1 MPLVSPKTDDI
12 AAPPNA
18 KPHST
23 PTAADAAPG
32 VDFDA
37 PPVPARTV
45 WFMAIST
52 GLIVANIY
60 YAQPLLAEI
69 ARQFNLSVTQAGA
82 LAMTSQIGTAFG
94 MLLFV
99 PLGDVRERRSLIT
112 VLLIASTISLLLFA
126 VARNAL
132 WLTIASLAVG
142 ASASIVHVIVPFAAH
157 LAPTRQRG
165 RVLGVVMS
173 GMLFGILLARTASGL
188 IGAHFGWRVVYILA
202 AILMALLTLS
212 VRFFLPRSEPQVS
225 LPYHALL
232 RSVAS
237 LVRQHAGLRESALLG
252 ALLFAGF
259 SAFWTTLVFLLATP
273 PFHYGADVAGLFG
286 LVGAAGALGAPLV
299 GRLADRHGAR
309 TTLGIALLIVLAS
322 FLWLGLVGKSMIG
335 LIVGVVF
342 LDLGVQSGHVSN
354 QTRIY
359 AIAPEAK
366 SRLNTFYMVSYF
378 TGGALGSVL
387 GAWSWR
393 VAHWPG
399 VCAFALAATILA
411 LLVYRLGRKH
421 TVSADLPG
429 HARDGEVVM
438 H

>member
-1 MPLVSPKTDDI
+1 MPSVEIDPSITATPGANVKAPAP
-12 AAPPNA
+12 AA
-18 KPHST
+18 
-23 PTAADAAPG
+23 
-32 VDFDA
+32 VDVDGA
-37 PPVPARTV
+37 PVPARTV

-69 ARQFNLSVTQAGA
+69 ARHFHLSVTQAGA

-99 PLGDVRERRSLIT
+99 PLGDVRERRALIT
-112 VLLIASTISLLLFA
+112 VLLFASTVSLLLFA
-126 VARNAL
+126 VAPSAS
-132 WLTIASLAVG
+132 WLTFASLAVG

-157 LAPTRQRG
+157 LAPVRQRG

-188 IGAHFGWRVVYILA
+188 IGVHFGWRAVYFLA
-202 AILMALLTLS
+202 AGLMLALALS
-212 VRFFLPRSEPQVS
+212 VRFFLPRSEPEIS
-225 LPYHALL
+225 LPYVALL
-232 RSVAS
+232 RSVVS
-237 LVRQHAGLRESALLG
+237 LVRQHAALRESALLG

-309 TTLGIALLIVLAS
+309 ATLGIALLIVLGS
-322 FLWLGLVGKSMIG
+322 FLWLGLLGKTMIG
-335 LIVGVVF
+335 LIVGVVV

-378 TGGALGSVL
+378 TGGSLGSLL

-393 VAHWPG
+393 IAQWRG
-399 VCAFALAATILA
+399 VCGFALAATVLA
-411 LLVYRLGRKH
+411 LVVYSLGRKH
-421 TVSADLPG
+421 RVAADSPAQVVADTVPL
-429 HARDGEVVM
+429 H
-438 H
+438 

>member
-1 MPLVSPKTDDI
+1 MPGSET
-12 AAPPNA
+12 NGS
-18 KPHST
+18 ST
-23 PTAADAAPG
+23 ALADAISQLRPSLARE
-32 VDFDA
+32 DA
-37 PPVPARTV
+37 PIPARTV

-69 ARQFNLSVTQAGA
+69 ARHFHLSVTQAGV

-99 PLGDVRERRSLIT
+99 PLGDVRERRALIT
-112 VLLIASTISLLLFA
+112 VLLLASTLSLLLFA
-126 VARNAL
+126 VAPNPL
-132 WLTIASLAVG
+132 WLTFASLAVG
-142 ASASIVHVIVPFAAH
+142 ATASIVHVIVPFAAH

-188 IGAHFGWRVVYILA
+188 IGAHFGWRAVYFLA
-202 AILMALLTLS
+202 AGLMLGLALS
-212 VRFFLPRSEPQVS
+212 VRFFLPRSEPEVS
-225 LPYHALL
+225 LPYAILL
-232 RSVAS
+232 RSVVS
-237 LVRQHAGLRESALLG
+237 LVRQHAALRESALLG

-259 SAFWTTLVFLLATP
+259 SAFWTTMVFLLATP

-299 GRLADRHGAR
+299 GGLADRHGAR
-309 TTLGIALLIVLAS
+309 TTLGIALLIVFGS
-322 FLWLGLVGKSMIG
+322 FLWLGLLGKTLTG
-335 LIVGVVF
+335 LIVGVII

-378 TGGALGSVL
+378 IGGALGSIL

-393 VAHWPG
+393 FAQWRG
-399 VCAFALAATILA
+399 VCGFALASIVLA
-411 LLVYRLGRKH
+411 LMVYGLGRKNR
-421 TVSADLPG
+421 VAADSPG
-429 HARDGEVVM
+429 ALAEGDVVM

>member
-1 MPLVSPKTDDI
+1 MASVDTDPSTSAPSATTPARTSPPAAVDDP
-12 AAPPNA
+12 A
-18 KPHST
+18 
-23 PTAADAAPG
+23 
-32 VDFDA
+32 
-37 PPVPARTV
+37 VPARTV

-69 ARQFNLSVTQAGA
+69 ARQFHLSVTQAGV

-99 PLGDVRERRSLIT
+99 PLGDVRERRALIT
-112 VLLIASTISLLLFA
+112 VLLFASTLSLLLFA
-126 VARNAL
+126 VAPNPL
-132 WLTIASLAVG
+132 WLTFASLAVG
-142 ASASIVHVIVPFAAH
+142 ATASIVHVIVPFAAH
-157 LAPTRQRG
+157 LAPVRQRG

-188 IGAHFGWRVVYILA
+188 IGAHFGWRAVYFLA
-202 AILMALLTLS
+202 AGLMLGLALS
-212 VRFFLPRSEPQVS
+212 VRFFLPRSEPEVS
-225 LPYHALL
+225 LPYVVLL
-232 RSVAS
+232 RSVVS
-237 LVRQHAGLRESALLG
+237 LVRQHAALRESALLG

-299 GRLADRHGAR
+299 GGLADRHGAR
-309 TTLGIALLIVLAS
+309 TTLGIALLIVLGS
-322 FLWLGLVGKSMIG
+322 FLWLDLLGKTLAG
-335 LIVGVVF
+335 LIVGVVI

-378 TGGALGSVL
+378 TGGSLGSLL

-393 VAHWPG
+393 LAQWRG
-399 VCAFALAATILA
+399 VCGFALASIVMA
-411 LLVYRLGRKH
+411 LVVYSLGRKH
-421 TVSADLPG
+421 RVAADSPG
-429 HARDGEVVM
+429 RIADGDVVM

>member
-1 MPLVSPKTDDI
+1 MPPVSPKTDDI

-18 KPHST
+18 KSHST

-32 VDFDA
+32 VDSDA

-126 VARNAL
+126 VAQNAL

-188 IGAHFGWRVVYILA
+188 IGANFGLLVSNDDGATWR
-202 AILMALLTLS
+202 S
-212 VRFFLPRSEPQVS
+212 PRSES
-225 LPYHALL
+225 
-232 RSVAS
+232 S
-237 LVRQHAGLRESALLG
+237 
-252 ALLFAGF
+252 
-259 SAFWTTLVFLLATP
+259 TATSC
-273 PFHYGADVAGLFG
+273 GDVD
-286 LVGAAGALGAPLV
+286 
-299 GRLADRHGAR
+299 RL
-309 TTLGIALLIVLAS
+309 
-322 FLWLGLVGKSMIG
+322 
-335 LIVGVVF
+335 
-342 LDLGVQSGHVSN
+342 
-354 QTRIY
+354 
-359 AIAPEAK
+359 
-366 SRLNTFYMVSYF
+366 
-378 TGGALGSVL
+378 
-387 GAWSWR
+387 
-393 VAHWPG
+393 
-399 VCAFALAATILA
+399 
-411 LLVYRLGRKH
+411 
-421 TVSADLPG
+421 
-429 HARDGEVVM
+429 
-438 H
+438 

>member
-1 MPLVSPKTDDI
+1 MAQARTSSRAT
-12 AAPPNA
+12 
-18 KPHST
+18 
-23 PTAADAAPG
+23 
-32 VDFDA
+32 VDG
-37 PPVPARTV
+37 PPVPTRTV

-69 ARQFNLSVTQAGA
+69 ARHFHLSVTQAGA

-99 PLGDVRERRSLIT
+99 PLGDVRERRALIT
-112 VLLIASTISLLLFA
+112 VLLLVSTLSLLLFA
-126 VARNAL
+126 VAPSPL
-132 WLTIASLAVG
+132 WLTFASLAVG
-142 ASASIVHVIVPFAAH
+142 ATASIVHVIVPFAAH
-157 LAPTRQRG
+157 LAPVRQRG
-165 RVLGVVMS
+165 SVLGVVMS

-188 IGAHFGWRVVYILA
+188 IGAHFGWRAVYFLA
-202 AILMALLTLS
+202 AGLMLGLAVS
-212 VRFFLPRSEPQVS
+212 VRFFLPRSEPEVS
-225 LPYHALL
+225 LPYVALL
-232 RSVAS
+232 SSVVS
-237 LVRQHAGLRESALLG
+237 LVRQHAALRESALLG

-309 TTLGIALLIVLAS
+309 TTLGIALLIVLGS
-322 FLWLGLVGKSMIG
+322 FLWLGLLGKTMIG
-335 LIVGVVF
+335 LIVGVLV

-359 AIAPEAK
+359 AIAPDAK
-366 SRLNTFYMVSYF
+366 SRLNTFYMLSYF
-378 TGGALGSVL
+378 TGGSLGSLL

-393 VAHWPG
+393 LAQWRG
-399 VCAFALAATILA
+399 VCDFALASIVLA
-411 LLVYRLGRKH
+411 LLVYALGRKH
-421 TVSADLPG
+421 RVAADSPGRVRVSDMP
-429 HARDGEVVM
+429 M

>member
-1 MPLVSPKTDDI
+1 MQPADIEISSTTVTMAATRDD
-12 AAPPNA
+12 A
-18 KPHST
+18 T
-23 PTAADAAPG
+23 FADDGA
-32 VDFDA
+32 
-37 PPVPARTV
+37 PVPARTV
-45 WFMAIST
+45 WFMALST

-69 ARQFNLSVTQAGA
+69 AREFNLSVTQAGA
-82 LAMTSQIGTAFG
+82 LAMTSQIGTAIG

-99 PLGDVRERRSLIT
+99 PLGDARERRTLIT
-112 VLLIASTISLLLFA
+112 VLLIASTVSLLLFA
-126 VARNAL
+126 VAPNAL
-132 WLTIASLAVG
+132 WLTVASLAVG

-157 LAPTRQRG
+157 LAPVRQRG

-188 IGAHFGWRVVYILA
+188 IGAHFGWRVVYVVAAVLMATLA
-202 AILMALLTLS
+202 AS
-212 VRFFLPRSEPQVS
+212 VRFFLPRSEAQVH
-225 LPYHALL
+225 LPYFALL

-237 LVRQHAGLRESALLG
+237 LVGQHAGLRESALLG

-309 TTLGIALLIVLAS
+309 TTLGIALLIVLGS
-322 FLWLGLVGKSMIG
+322 FLWLGLMGTTIIG
-335 LIVGVVF
+335 LIVGVVV

-359 AIAPEAK
+359 TIAPEAK

-378 TGGALGSVL
+378 TGGSLGSLL

-393 VAHWPG
+393 LAQWHG
-399 VCAFALAATILA
+399 VCGFALVVTMLS
-411 LLVYRLGRKH
+411 LLVYWLGRKH
-421 TVSADLPG
+421 QVAADLPG
-429 HARDGEVVM
+429 SSRPADAEPVM

>member
-1 MPLVSPKTDDI
+1 MSSLDLATSKIT
-12 AAPPNA
+12 
-18 KPHST
+18 
-23 PTAADAAPG
+23 TAQTVNENTLDG
-32 VDFDA
+32 

-69 ARQFNLSVTQAGA
+69 ASHFHLSVTQAGA

-112 VLLIASTISLLLFA
+112 VLLLASTVSLLLFA
-126 VARNAL
+126 VAQNAL
-132 WLTIASLAVG
+132 WLTFASLAVG
-142 ASASIVHVIVPFAAH
+142 ATASIVHVIVPFAAH
-157 LAPTRQRG
+157 LAPVRQRG
-165 RVLGVVMS
+165 RVLGVVLS
-173 GMLFGILLARTASGL
+173 GMLLGILLARTASGL
-188 IGAHFGWRVVYILA
+188 IGAHFGWRVVYYLA
-202 AILMALLTLS
+202 AGLMLALAVT
-212 VRFFLPRSEPQVS
+212 VRFFLPRSEPEIS
-225 LPYHALL
+225 LSYVALL

-237 LVRQHAGLRESALLG
+237 LVRQHAALRESALLG

-309 TTLGIALLIVLAS
+309 TTLGVALLIVLGS
-322 FLWLGLVGKSMIG
+322 FLWLGLMGKFMLG
-335 LIVGVVF
+335 LIVGVLV

-378 TGGALGSVL
+378 TGGSLGSLL

-393 VAHWPG
+393 IAQWRG
-399 VCAFALAATILA
+399 VTSFALASILLA
-411 LLVYRLGRKH
+411 LVVYALGRKH
-421 TVSADLPG
+421 PVTADSPG
-429 HARDGEVVM
+429 HVAAGDVVM

>member
-1 MPLVSPKTDDI
+1 MPSVDIDPSI
-12 AAPPNA
+12 AAT
-18 KPHST
+18 SGTVVTTT
-23 PTAADAAPG
+23 PAPAVLD
-32 VDFDA
+32 VDG

-69 ARQFNLSVTQAGA
+69 ARHFQLSVTQAGA

-99 PLGDVRERRSLIT
+99 PLGDVRERRALIT
-112 VLLIASTISLLLFA
+112 VLLFASTVSLLLFG
-126 VARNAL
+126 VAPNAL
-132 WLTIASLAVG
+132 WLTCASLAVG
-142 ASASIVHVIVPFAAH
+142 ATASIVHVIVPFAAH
-157 LAPTRQRG
+157 LAPVRQRG

-188 IGAHFGWRVVYILA
+188 IGAHFGWRAVYFLA
-202 AILMALLTLS
+202 AGLMLALALS
-212 VRFFLPRSEPQVS
+212 VRFFLPRSEPEIS
-225 LPYHALL
+225 LPYVALL
-232 RSVAS
+232 RSVVS
-237 LVRQHAGLRESALLG
+237 LVRQHAALRESALLG

-273 PFHYGADVAGLFG
+273 PFHYGADIAGLFG

-309 TTLGIALLIVLAS
+309 TTLGIGLLIVLGS
-322 FLWLGLVGKSMIG
+322 FLWLGLLGKTMIG
-335 LIVGVVF
+335 LVVGVVV

-378 TGGALGSVL
+378 TGGSLGSLL

-393 VAHWPG
+393 VAQWRG
-399 VCAFALAATILA
+399 VCGFALATTVLA
-411 LLVYRLGRKH
+411 LVVYSLGRKH
-421 TVSADLPG
+421 LVVADSPGQARTADLP
-429 HARDGEVVM
+429 M

>member
-1 MPLVSPKTDDI
+1 MPPVDI
-12 AAPPNA
+12 EPSIGAGSGATVPALASAA
-18 KPHST
+18 
-23 PTAADAAPG
+23 
-32 VDFDA
+32 VDVDS

-60 YAQPLLAEI
+60 YSQPLLAEI
-69 ARQFNLSVTQAGA
+69 ARHFDLSVTQAGA

-99 PLGDVRERRSLIT
+99 PLGDVRERRALIT
-112 VLLIASTISLLLFA
+112 VLLFASTVSLLLFG
-126 VARNAL
+126 VATNAL
-132 WLTIASLAVG
+132 WLTCASLAVG
-142 ASASIVHVIVPFAAH
+142 ATASIVHVIVPFAAH
-157 LAPTRQRG
+157 LAPARQRG
-165 RVLGVVMS
+165 SVLGVVMS

-188 IGAHFGWRVVYILA
+188 IGAHFGWRAVYFLA
-202 AILMALLTLS
+202 AGLMLALALS
-212 VRFFLPRSEPQVS
+212 VRFFLPRSEPEIS
-225 LPYHALL
+225 LPYVALL

-237 LVRQHAGLRESALLG
+237 LVRQHAALRESALLG

-259 SAFWTTLVFLLATP
+259 SAFWTTLVFLLAKP

-309 TTLGIALLIVLAS
+309 TTLGIALLVVLGS
-322 FLWLGLVGKSMIG
+322 FLWLGLLGKTMIG
-335 LIVGVVF
+335 LIVGVVV

-378 TGGALGSVL
+378 TGGSLGSLL
-387 GAWSWR
+387 GAWGWR
-393 VAHWPG
+393 VAQWRG
-399 VCAFALAATILA
+399 VCGFALAATVLA
-411 LLVYRLGRKH
+411 LVVYSLGRKH
-421 TVSADLPG
+421 LVPADSPG
-429 HARDGEVVM
+429 QVRASDVPM